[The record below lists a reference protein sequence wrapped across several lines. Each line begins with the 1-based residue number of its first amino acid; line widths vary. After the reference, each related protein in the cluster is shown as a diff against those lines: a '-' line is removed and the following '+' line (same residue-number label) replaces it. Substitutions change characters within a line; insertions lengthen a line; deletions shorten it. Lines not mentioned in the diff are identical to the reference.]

1 MCDDTTPSPLLL
13 LYGDLQK
20 NATYIIN
27 FIYRINYVCYKINS
41 DSHKANQK
49 QEKE

>member
-13 LYGDLQK
+13 LYGDSLK
-20 NATYIIN
+20 NATYAIN
-27 FIYRINYVCYKINS
+27 SIYKINYVCYKINS
-41 DSHKANQK
+41 DSYDANQK